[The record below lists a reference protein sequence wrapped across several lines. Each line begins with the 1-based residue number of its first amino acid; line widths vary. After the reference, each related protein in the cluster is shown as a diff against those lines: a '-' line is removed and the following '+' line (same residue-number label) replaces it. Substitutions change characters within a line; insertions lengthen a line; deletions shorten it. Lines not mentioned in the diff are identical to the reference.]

1 MAVPLLRPGQTHA
14 AVPRMKKALVR
25 ELLELELRPLAALIR
40 PDSKTYGKAGVT
52 GVKKFQEKKALGVDG
67 VVGKDT
73 WRALGIDEEVVDVA
87 RKVLNGVPGPEAG
100 TVEFDGRWVDEL
112 LAAELRSV
120 RNSGRWSGTVFS
132 GYRPP
137 WYQKRL
143 FDAAVIKY
151 GSEAAARKWV
161 APPGKSRHGKKDG
174 QGAVDVAPSSSGA
187 QLDQASERLF
197 RPMSHEPWHVQLAT
211 RDAPPEELEEATGD
225 ELKEPAAE
233 LEESGV
239 NVDDVDDTIAVYLES
254 LETGDGG
261 PPEEEYGSET
271 PSQAD

>member
-14 AVPRMKKALVR
+14 AVPRMKQALVR
-25 ELLELELRPLAALIR
+25 ELLAMGLRPLAALIR
-40 PDSKTYGKAGVT
+40 PDSKTYGKAGVS
-52 GVKKFQEKKALGVDG
+52 GVRKFQEKKGLEVDG

-73 WRALGIDEEVVDVA
+73 WRALGIDDEVVNAA
-87 RKVLNGVPGPEAG
+87 RKVLNGVPGPEPG
-100 TVEFDGRWVDEL
+100 VVEFDGRWVDEA
-112 LAAELRSV
+112 LAAELLAV
-120 RNSGRWSGTVFS
+120 RKAGRWTGTVFS
-132 GYRPP
+132 GYRPA

-161 APPGKSRHGKKDG
+161 APPGKSRHGKKGG

-197 RPMSHEPWHVQLAT
+197 RPMSWEPWHVQLST
-211 RDAPPEELEEATGD
+211 RDAPPEDMEEATGD
-225 ELKEPAAE
+225 ELKEPGAE

-239 NVDDVDDTIAVYLES
+239 SVDDVDDTIAVYLEN

-261 PPEEEYGSET
+261 PPEEEYGSEH
-271 PSQAD
+271 PGQAD